1 MPVAAGGCMG
11 VPLARTERPWGSAED
26 VWGVEADH
34 PECHCASVVSLPGAG
49 GERLV
54 AAWYA
59 GSAECR
65 PDVAVFVA
73 TRDGAGAWSPATVVV
88 DTPGQ
93 PDGNPVLGVS
103 PGGRLWLIFATLDGP
118 RWDSCR
124 LRRMHSA
131 DGGRTWSPP
140 EPLPGAEP
148 GWLVRNKPIA
158 QGRAWL
164 LPVYDEVAWNGF
176 VLRSSD
182 DGESWSAGG
191 RIVAETGCIQPTLL
205 PEAGPDP
212 DPEGLAALL
221 RCGRRG
227 GPLWISRS
235 VDGGRHWSGVAPT
248 PLHNPN
254 SGCDAVA
261 RPDGTWLL
269 ACNDGPDR
277 RVLALRL
284 SRDGGRT
291 WPGRWILAEG
301 EREYSYP
308 ALIPAADG
316 GLHLLYTHERRS
328 IRHLHLAPGWPA

>member
-1 MPVAAGGCMG
+1 M
-11 VPLARTERPWGSAED
+11 ER
-26 VWGVEADH
+26 
-34 PECHCASVVSLPGAG
+34 
-49 GERLV
+49 R
-54 AAWYA
+54 
-59 GSAECR
+59 
-65 PDVAVFVA
+65 
-73 TRDGAGAWSPATVVV
+73 
-88 DTPGQ
+88 
-93 PDGNPVLGVS
+93 
-103 PGGRLWLIFATLDGP
+103 
-118 RWDSCR
+118 
-124 LRRMHSA
+124 
-131 DGGRTWSPP
+131 
-140 EPLPGAEP
+140 
-148 GWLVRNKPIA
+148 
-158 QGRAWL
+158 
-164 LPVYDEVAWNGF
+164 
-176 VLRSSD
+176 
-182 DGESWSAGG
+182 G